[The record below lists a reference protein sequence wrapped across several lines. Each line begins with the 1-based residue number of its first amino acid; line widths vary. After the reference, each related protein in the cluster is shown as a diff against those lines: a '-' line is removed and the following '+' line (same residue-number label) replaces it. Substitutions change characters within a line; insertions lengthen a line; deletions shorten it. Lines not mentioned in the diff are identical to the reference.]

1 MHRTLFDLGPVS
13 IHLYG
18 VMLAVAFWLGI
29 ELSSRMARKRSMDS
43 TVIIDLGIVVLISSV
58 VGSRA
63 LYVLTHLS
71 EYRNDW
77 LGVIRVWEGGLS
89 FYGGLLAAVVLG
101 IAFLKRKGLP
111 VLGVTDIVA
120 PQIAL
125 GIAIARIGCFLNGCC
140 FGKASDLPWAC
151 RFPADSQAGWVMGGV
166 AIHPTQL
173 YSSIANLL
181 IFLLLLRVSRR
192 AYRDGVVFYSF
203 LVAYGIWRFGIDF
216 LRYYE
221 ANMYVG
227 LSGLTWNQFA
237 SIAMIATGLVLLLR
251 KKAGS
256 KKMGSGLAF

>member
-1 MHRTLFDLGPVS
+1 MYRTLFDLGPVS

-29 ELSSRMARKRSMDS
+29 ELSSRMAKRRDMDS

-63 LYVLTHLS
+63 LYVLTHLP
-71 EYRNDW
+71 EYRHDW

-89 FYGGLLAAVVLG
+89 FYGGLLAAVVFG
-101 IAFLKRKGLP
+101 IAFLRRKGVP

-125 GIAIARIGCFLNGCC
+125 GVAIARIGCFLNGCC

-151 RFPADSQAGWVMGGV
+151 SFPADSQAGWVMGGA
-166 AIHPTQL
+166 AIHPTQI

-181 IFLLLLRVSRR
+181 IFVLLLRLSRR
-192 AYRDGVVFYSF
+192 AHRDGVVFYSF
-203 LVAYGIWRFGIDF
+203 LVAYGIWRFCIDF
-216 LRYYE
+216 LRHYE
-221 ANMYVG
+221 ANMYMG
-227 LSGLTWNQFA
+227 LNGLTWNQVG
-237 SIAMIATGLVLLLR
+237 SIGLIATGLVLLLR
-251 KKAGS
+251 KKAES
-256 KKMGSGLAF
+256 KRAGSGLAF